1 MDYKLV
7 VEVLKINEK
16 IIDFKVNFDDN
27 KGLIEFLIII
37 ELNKYIIN
45 LSKDNINNLK
55 VDLDFY

>member
-7 VEVLKINEK
+7 LEVLKINEK

-37 ELNKYIIN
+37 VLNRYIIN
-45 LSKDNINNLK
+45 LNKDNINNLK

>member
-7 VEVLKINEK
+7 IEVLKINEK

-37 ELNKYIIN
+37 VLNKYIIN
-45 LSKDNINNLK
+45 LNKDNINNLK

>member
-7 VEVLKINEK
+7 LEVLKINKK

-27 KGLIEFLIII
+27 KGLIVFLIII
-37 ELNKYIIN
+37 VLNKYIIN
-45 LSKDNINNLK
+45 LNKDNINNLK